1 MLNFKRKKI
10 FLKYKGF
17 TLIEL
22 SIVMGLSFMLLMAVW
37 SLFRISYNTNQFTD
51 DELSAQR
58 AVRIVLENLKSDL
71 RSAVF
76 PDGLVGDKFII
87 QAPFSLDGKEVGG
100 NKIRFAKFS
109 GFDSNGKPI
118 IEKIMYNFD
127 IDSGK
132 VKRSNWS
139 GKWEQKNN
147 TCENEKVFPTSLSGF
162 KNSAGESYLYFN
174 TFYTD
179 TDKQGFK
186 GRLYVFA
193 EIKAVYGKHVIKAHT
208 VIGSRYITSKDREPF
223 WNYNPMSKL
232 NPEDFNK

>member
-1 MLNFKRKKI
+1 MINLNKNVN
-10 FLKYKGF
+10 LKVKGF

-22 SIVMGLSFMLLMAVW
+22 MIVMGLSFILLMAVW
-37 SLFRISYNTNQFTD
+37 GLFKISSKTGQWAD

-58 AVRIVLENLKSDL
+58 AVRLVLENLKNDL

-87 QAPFSLDGKEVGG
+87 QAPFKLNGKEVGG
-100 NKIRFAKFS
+100 NKIRFAKFN
-109 GFDSNGKPI
+109 GLDSNGKPI
-118 IEKIMYNFD
+118 IEKVMYNFD

-132 VKRSNWS
+132 IKRSNWS
-139 GKWEQKNN
+139 GKWEQQNN
-147 TCENEKVFPTSLSGF
+147 TCENERVFPNSLSQF
-162 KNSAGESYLYFN
+162 KNSAGDSYLYFN

-186 GRLYVFA
+186 GRLYVFV
-193 EIKAVYGKHVIKAHT
+193 ELQAVYGNHIIKAHT
-208 VIGSRYITSKDREPF
+208 VIGPRYITSKDREPF

-232 NPEDFNK
+232 NVEDFNK